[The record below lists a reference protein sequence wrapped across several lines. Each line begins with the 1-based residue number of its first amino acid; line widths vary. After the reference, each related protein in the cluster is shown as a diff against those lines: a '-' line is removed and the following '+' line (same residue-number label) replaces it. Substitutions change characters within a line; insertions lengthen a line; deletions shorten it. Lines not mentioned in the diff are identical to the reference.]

1 MTDFTDY
8 VECALDPVGA
18 ADRIRAL
25 IAERDRYRAV
35 LEAAGYGDLD
45 GIGSASLDH
54 CWALGAEV
62 ARRSMVVIIE
72 RDRVRRL
79 YHAEAETAHAEM
91 DRADRAEA
99 EVERLRAALQD
110 IANSDDIET
119 HLIRS
124 GTSGWRV
131 PPSRRRTSH
140 DRSRPR
146 RAGGLDR
153 CHLAQGG

>member
-99 EVERLRAALQD
+99 EVERLRDALSDLVSWFPDKPSQPEWRIRAGEHGADDAVAAARAALSTE
-110 IANSDDIET
+110 NT
-119 HLIRS
+119 
-124 GTSGWRV
+124 
-131 PPSRRRTSH
+131 P
-140 DRSRPR
+140 
-146 RAGGLDR
+146 
-153 CHLAQGG
+153 